1 MQRIDGQLVHTA
13 TDLVRF
19 LDCPHRVL
27 LERDAALGRLEVPR
41 HEDPLARHLQERGGA
56 VEKAHVDSIRA
67 TGKSVAEA
75 EPPARGRAGL
85 EAAARNTAELIARG
99 VDAIVQPTFFDG
111 TWLGRADVLER
122 IVPAVGPLSHGSPAY
137 EVVDTKLAGAVRAS
151 AVVQVMQYSL
161 QLARVQGSMPRAM
174 HLVLGDGRRESI
186 ATAHAAAYV
195 RRLKSQYLATIE
207 TGTVPSTGPAD
218 PMYPWRVPACR
229 FCPWRARCEAT
240 READDHLTL
249 VPGLAR
255 TLATRLFST
264 PLGTRQRL
272 AAATPAQLAATA
284 IAVRVPEPT
293 LARGVLGAGA
303 SMEASTGAS
312 ERVVVVR
319 RPPTRPFRG
328 LWSVPT
334 PTAHD
339 LFVHIE
345 EDPWQAGS
353 RLAFAVG
360 VAGNPDERHVDVI
373 NIRDGVDGAGDP
385 LGAERELTS
394 ALFRAITESRAE
406 TGPDGPPSHVFTF
419 GAATGTALRRLAS
432 VHGITD
438 PDFDEWARAGVIV
451 DLERACREG
460 ILTGR
465 PYDSLA
471 DLDRCAGYVDAGA
484 ETVEALTTEPVL
496 ATFERCL
503 AGDPDAPEALRSHV
517 RGHLTRLVH
526 LKSKLLEWQ
535 AELAAEVGGPEP
547 YVPEVSAASEARAAA
562 RMLERERRAA
572 LEEIANEADT
582 LAGAARP
589 EKIDDFTAEA
599 RAARLLRDLLG
610 WHARE
615 ARPKWQEF
623 FGHREMDDPGRL
635 EDTRAL
641 GGLSFRGTEPGSAR
655 GHEHRSYT
663 FPVGQE
669 HAISSGDLVEVTNWD
684 AGGVQVIAIDNAIG
698 TITLDA
704 TIARWGSRPEPEGL
718 APQGPPN
725 DDVLRQS
732 LGRVAA
738 SIIERWRD
746 RQSPQADGTTGPM
759 GGPGS
764 FRAARRLLLADAPRL
779 TGHTTGQALS
789 RVGEASSDAA
799 GRVAREM
806 ETGVLAIQGP
816 PGTGK
821 THTAARM
828 ILDALREGQ
837 RVGVTAISHKA
848 IGNLVG
854 AVVSAAERSGEEH
867 LVRAVQKGSKAQV
880 VQAPCVSFT
889 DDNAR
894 IEARLAESG
903 SGTTNLFAGTPWL
916 FARPAFDEALDVLFV
931 DEAGQV
937 SLANAVAV
945 ATSAHRVILLGD
957 PQQLAQPSNGDH
969 PPGAG
974 ASALEHLLAGSE
986 TMPPE
991 RGIFLERSYRMH
1003 PAICEYV
1010 STQFYDSRLMPSDG
1024 CDVQA
1029 VSGITGA
1036 GSALGGSGLRF
1047 VPVMHTGNRTQSEE
1061 EAEAVVRAC
1070 QAVIGR
1076 TWTTP
1081 QGSREITVDDVLV
1094 VAPYNRQVDL
1104 LAARVPGGVRVGTV
1118 DRFQGQEAPVVI
1130 YSLAASEATDASRG
1144 VEFLLD
1150 LHRMN
1155 VAVSRARGL
1164 VVLTCSPR
1172 LLSTSC
1178 HSIDEIRQVN
1188 ALCAYVESAVEVGLP
1203 VLA

>member
-1 MQRIDGQLVHTA
+1 
-13 TDLVRF
+13 
-19 LDCPHRVL
+19 
-27 LERDAALGRLEVPR
+27 
-41 HEDPLARHLQERGGA
+41 
-56 VEKAHVDSIRA
+56 
-67 TGKSVAEA
+67 VAEA
-75 EPPARGRAGL
+75 EAPGRGRAGL
-85 EAAARNTAELIARG
+85 EAAARHTAALIASG

-122 IVPAVGPLSHGSPAY
+122 VYPAAGAPGVDSPTY

-151 AVVQVMQYSL
+151 SVVQVMQYSL
-161 QLARVQGSMPRAM
+161 QLSRVQGSMPRAM
-174 HLVLGDGRRESI
+174 HLVLGDGRRESM
-186 ATAHAAAYV
+186 ATAHGAAYV
-195 RRLKSQYLATIE
+195 RNLKTQYLATTE
-207 TGTVPSTGPAD
+207 ASSVPSTGPAD
-218 PMYPWRVPACR
+218 PTYPWRVPACR

-249 VPGLAR
+249 VPGVAR
-255 TLATRLFST
+255 TLATRLLTT
-264 PLGTRQRL
+264 PLGTRQDL
-272 AAATPAQLAATA
+272 AAATPLQVAATA
-284 IAVRVPEPT
+284 RAIRVPEPT

-303 SMEASTGAS
+303 SLEASTGDS
-312 ERVVVVR
+312 DRVVVVR

-328 LWSVPT
+328 LWSIPT
-334 PTAHD
+334 PATRD

-353 RLAFAVG
+353 RVAFAAG
-360 VAGNPDERHVDVI
+360 LAGNGDAWHVEVI
-373 NIRDGVDGAGDP
+373 ETRDCLNGADNP
-385 LGAERELTS
+385 LGAERDLATS
-394 ALFRAITESRAE
+394 LFRAITESRAA

-419 GAATGTALRRLAS
+419 GTAAGIALRRLAS

-451 DLERACREG
+451 DLEKAWREG

-471 DLDRCAGYVDAGA
+471 DLDRCTGYVDASAG
-484 ETVEALTTEPVL
+484 TVEALPPTGAEATTAEPVL

-503 AGDPDAPEALRSHV
+503 AGDADAPETLRSHV
-517 RGHLTRLVH
+517 RGHLARLVH
-526 LKSKLLEWQ
+526 LKCKLLEWQ

-562 RMLERERRAA
+562 RMLERERRTA
-572 LEEIANEADT
+572 LEAIADEADS
-582 LAGAARP
+582 LAGAAGP
-589 EKIDDFTAEA
+589 GNGCDHPAEA

-641 GGLSFRGTEPGSAR
+641 GGLSCRGTEPGSSR
-655 GHEHRSYT
+655 GREHRSYT

-669 HAISSGDLVEVTNWD
+669 HAIASGDQAEVTNWET
-684 AGGVQVIAIDNAIG
+684 GGVRVIAIDNAEG

-704 TIARWGSRPEPEGL
+704 TLATWGSRPAPEGL

-732 LGRVAA
+732 LGRIAA
-738 SIIERWRD
+738 SIIERWRE
-746 RQSPQADGTTGPM
+746 RQSPDADGATGPM
-759 GGPGS
+759 AGPGS
-764 FRAARRLLLADAPRL
+764 FRAARRLLLADAPQP
-779 TGHTTGQALS
+779 TGLAPGQALA
-789 RVGEASSDAA
+789 RVGEPSAEAA
-799 GRVAREM
+799 DRVARDM
-806 ETGVLAIQGP
+806 EPGVLAIQGP

-821 THTAARM
+821 TYTAARM
-828 ILDALREGQ
+828 ILNALRDGQ

-848 IGNLVG
+848 IGNLVQ
-854 AVVSAAERSGEEH
+854 AVVSAAERSGEGH
-867 LVRAVQKGSKAQV
+867 LVRAVQKGSKSQV
-880 VQAPCVSFT
+880 VQAPGVSWT

-894 IEARLAESG
+894 IEAKLAEPG
-903 SGTTNLFAGTPWL
+903 PGTTNLFAGTPWL
-916 FARPAFDEALDVLFV
+916 FARPAFDEALDLLFV

-945 ATSAHRVILLGD
+945 ATCAHRVILLGD

-974 ASALEHLLAGSE
+974 ASALEHLLKGSE

-1003 PAICEYV
+1003 PVICEYV
-1010 STQFYDSRLMPSDG
+1010 STQFYDSRLVPSDG

-1029 VSGITGA
+1029 VSGIPGA
-1036 GSALGGSGLRF
+1036 GGALAGSGLRF
-1047 VPVMHTGNRTQSEE
+1047 VPVMHTGNRTQSHE

-1070 QAVIGR
+1070 RAVIGG

-1081 QGSREITVDDVLV
+1081 EGSREIGVDDVLV

-1104 LAARVPGGVRVGTV
+1104 LAAMVPEGVRVGTV

-1178 HSIDEIRQVN
+1178 HSFDEIRQVN
-1188 ALCAYVESAVEVGLP
+1188 ALCAFVESAVEVG
-1203 VLA
+1203 VHGLA